1 MTFDPRNILVID
13 FGQLGDVVM
22 SLPALRVVREQFPR
36 ARITVAV
43 GKPAA
48 EIIRMSGYS
57 DATIEVDRVAL
68 RDGFKPLSILKVFRV
83 AKDVRLRQFDFVID
97 LHSFAETNLLGFF
110 SGASDR
116 LFSRRRGRSLD
127 FLANFKPAPPVEEN
141 NRERHQVDRYL
152 DVLRPLSVTEVER
165 VPRLATNLDDDREID
180 RLLRKSKAEAGAPL
194 VGLFPGAGHES
205 RRWPLARFAQL
216 ADSLLRNDA
225 VRPVVFAGPEERPLV
240 PQMRSLFPPA
250 TVILDQLTIRQLA
263 SAQARLSVFVSND
276 TGPVHIA
283 AAVGVPIVLLL
294 DGRAPDSYI
303 PLSEPKRVIYGERI
317 AEIPVE
323 EVYDATRA
331 LLAAGRMETLFAS

>member
-22 SLPALRVVREQFPR
+22 SLPAMRAIRERFPQ

-43 GKPAA
+43 GKPGA
-48 EIIRMSGYS
+48 EIIRMSGYA

-68 RDGFKPLSILKVFRV
+68 RDGFKPLSVLRVFQV
-83 AKDVRLRQFDFVID
+83 ARDVRGRQFDFVID
-97 LHSFAETNLLGFF
+97 LHSFTETNLLGFF
-110 SGASDR
+110 SGAPKR

-127 FLANFKPAPPVEEN
+127 FLANFKPQPPVEEK

-152 DVLRPLSVTEVER
+152 DVLRPLGIADAER
-165 VPRLATNLDDDREID
+165 VPRLVTRFEDDREID
-180 RLLRKSKAEAGAPL
+180 KLLRKSKAEAGAPL

-205 RRWPLARFAQL
+205 RRWPLQRFAQL
-216 ADSLLRNDA
+216 ADSLARNDA
-225 VRPVVFAGPEERPLV
+225 VRPVVFAGPEERALIS
-240 PQMRSLFPPA
+240 QMRSLFPSS

-263 SAQARLSVFVSND
+263 SAQARLAVFVSND

-294 DGRAPDSYI
+294 DGRAPDSYF
-303 PLSEPKRVIYGERI
+303 PLSEPKRAIIGAPI
-317 AEIPVE
+317 AEIPVQ
-323 EVYDATRA
+323 EVYEATRA
-331 LLAAGRMETLFAS
+331 LLTAGRVETLFAS